1 MEDFILQELTKVFTE
16 IPFNRMLG
24 FKVDAIEN
32 DRIAMSFDMKPDLV
46 GNIVH
51 GILHGGVISS
61 VIDMA
66 GGVAAI
72 ATMVRKH
79 QGKDLLE
86 LKSLLGKVSTINL
99 HINYL
104 YPGKGKRFTATA
116 WIMRS
121 GNKICFTRS
130 ELRNEEDA
138 LIATGAGTYLTG

>member
-1 MEDFILQELTKVFTE
+1 MEKLILQELSQILTE

-24 FKVDAIEN
+24 FNVDAIE
-32 DRIAMSFDMKPDLV
+32 DDQIIMSFHMKPDLV

-72 ATMVRKH
+72 AMSVRKH
-79 QGKDLLE
+79 KDKE
-86 LKSLLGKVSTINL
+86 IAEIKAILGKVSTINL

-104 YPGKGKRFTATA
+104 CPGKGSRFIATA
-116 WIMRS
+116 WVLRS

-130 ELRNEEDA
+130 ELRNEENV
-138 LIATGAGTYLTG
+138 LIATGAGTYLVG